1 MKTKVFVLLLAFML
15 VAALAFGGGKKE
27 VAPAAEVTG
36 EPRYGGTLTAFRS
49 PGQQNA
55 DSPTPSRMASA
66 TSAPHFWRQ
75 PFQEMPLVGD
85 FEKFGPRGTGQFA
98 FQVRGYIPEQYM
110 RGQLLESWEVTP
122 DKIIWRVRK
131 GIYWH
136 GNKPHL
142 MKSRELVADD
152 LTQWVEYRRKDPAGS
167 YIRKAINS
175 PRTIDK
181 YTLEIPFAKGY
192 DFMVMYLIGYED
204 RCEVEPPETV
214 AAGDGQWENQVGT
227 GPFMNTEYVVGS
239 YFRYERN
246 PNYYEK
252 TTIDGKE
259 YQLPF
264 VDEMI
269 YPIMPDEATQIAA
282 LRTGKLDWY
291 AQVPAP
297 QWSVLDSQTP
307 DLKSARV
314 VAANGFVL
322 APRLDKPPFDN
333 IKVRHALMIGTDM
346 NAFNAILGSGI
357 DLPID
362 WHPLYPGD
370 PTTYVPMEKLPAE
383 SRALYEYNPTKAKQ
397 MLREAG
403 VPEGFRMEVV
413 TQSYPMAQER
423 ASLLAAQWAK
433 IGITV
438 DVKVCDETTYV
449 GFRYDKNFKDA
460 LMTVVETPS
469 PIFLLQRTGYTDA
482 TLNPAHYSDPEM
494 DGMIDKIVATLDL
507 DERNRLA
514 REAGL
519 KLLYDCPYIPLQ
531 CTAEAYFWWP
541 WIKNYYGEFNVQDA
555 GQPVPLFAHMW
566 IDQDLK
572 AKMGFK

>member
-1 MKTKVFVLLLAFML
+1 MKTKVFVLLLVFML
-15 VAALAFGGGKKE
+15 VAAFAFAGGKKE
-27 VAPAAEVTG
+27 VTPAAAVTG
-36 EPRYGGTLTAFRS
+36 EPQYGGTLTILRGATAQIS
-49 PGQQNA
+49 DP
-55 DSPTPSRMASA
+55 PTPSRMASA

-75 PFQEMPLVGD
+75 GFQEMPLVGD
-85 FEKFGPRGTGQFA
+85 FEKYGPRGSGQFA
-98 FQVRGYIPEQYM
+98 FQVRGYIPELYM

-122 DKIIWRVRK
+122 DKIVWHVRK

-136 GNKPHL
+136 GNKPNV

-152 LTQWVEYRRKDPAGS
+152 LVQWVEYRRKDPAGK

-175 PRTIDK
+175 PHATDK

-192 DFMVMYLIGYED
+192 DFLVMYLIGYED
-204 RCEVEPPETV
+204 RCEVAPPETI
-214 AAGDGQWENQVGT
+214 AAGDDQWDNHVGT

-239 YFRYERN
+239 HYRYERN

-259 YQLPF
+259 YQIPF
-264 VDEMI
+264 VDELI
-269 YPIMPDEATQIAA
+269 TPIMPDEATQLAA
-282 LRTGKLDWY
+282 LRTGKLDWF
-291 AQVPAP
+291 AQVPP
-297 QWSVLDSQTP
+297 PHWSVLDAQTP

-314 VAANGFVL
+314 VAANGFVV
-322 APRLDKPPFDN
+322 APRVDKAPFDN

-357 DLPID
+357 PLPID
-362 WHPLYPGD
+362 WHPMYPGD
-370 PTTYVPMEKLPAE
+370 PATYVPKEKLPAE
-383 SRALYEYNPTKAKQ
+383 SRALYEYNPTKARR
-397 MLREAG
+397 MLDEAG
-403 VPEGFRMEVV
+403 VPEGFRMELV
-413 TQSYPMAQER
+413 TQSFPMAQER

-438 DVKVCDETTYV
+438 DIKVCDPTTFV
-449 GFRYDKNFKDA
+449 GFRYDKNYKD
-460 LMTVVETPS
+460 LLETVVETPS
-469 PIFLLQRTGYTDA
+469 PVFLLQRTGYTDA
-482 TLNPAHYSDPEM
+482 TLNPGHYSDPEM
-494 DGMIDKIVATLDL
+494 DAAIDKIVATLDL
-507 DERNRLA
+507 DERNRLT

-531 CTAEAYFWWP
+531 CTAEGYFWWP
-541 WIKNYYGEFNVQDA
+541 WVKNYYGEFNVADA
-555 GQPVPLFAHMW
+555 GQPFPLLARAW